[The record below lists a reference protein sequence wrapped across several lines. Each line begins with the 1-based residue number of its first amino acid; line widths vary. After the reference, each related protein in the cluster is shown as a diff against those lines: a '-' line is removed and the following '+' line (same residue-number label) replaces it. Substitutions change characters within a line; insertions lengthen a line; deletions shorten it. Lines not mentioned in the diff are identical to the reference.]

1 MLNSLK
7 SGNRLRIDFA
17 KTPQEI
23 DVPNLLQLQKS
34 SYENFLMMGNNHS
47 SDYSIDKIFRSVF
60 PIHHQNKI
68 TLEYLGTEVQKAK
81 YTVRESMER
90 GLTYSV
96 SLKIKIRLTI
106 WDRDENTK
114 ERIGTKDIKEQNIYI
129 RDIPLMTDRT
139 SFIIS
144 GVERVVVNQLHR
156 SPGVIFKEEES
167 STAKKMVATAQII
180 PDRGSWIHFEY
191 DSKDI
196 LYMRINKRR
205 KIPITI
211 IFRALGYSKLDVLK
225 MFYNFQK
232 VYIDREKNLF
242 FMDFN
247 PELYKNQDKKFKFD
261 LKDLDGRVWL
271 EHNKKLTKRVISN
284 MIENNVT
291 KIEYP
296 MEILMDRYLAKP
308 IYHQKNGEII
318 HDVLTKIEK
327 FSSDFQDPSLN
338 ILEII
343 DDLEDGTD
351 ASIINA
357 FIIDDENLKV
367 MKKELESIGK
377 KDFDTSPSLSDASEH
392 ELAAM
397 KIYKVMRPGES
408 YSSYE
413 KAKDFFND
421 LFFDPEKYDLT
432 QVGRMKMNHKLG
444 LNVPPYITILTA
456 EDIILTVQYL
466 IKVKNGIGH
475 KDDRDHLGNR
485 RIRSI
490 GELLANELHKGL
502 VKMQKTIK
510 DKVQSGNIATTDFM
524 PHDLINSKTITN
536 TILEFFTTGQLS
548 QFMDQTNPLSEITHK
563 RRLSALGE
571 GGLVKERAGY
581 EARDVHPTHYGR
593 ICPVET
599 PEGQNIGLINT
610 LATYAKVNVHGFI
623 EAPYKVVKDGIITD
637 EIIYITATQEEGHVV
652 ASSSNKIDEENKTFV
667 EQIVDARKNGEIGRH
682 KVSEI
687 TLFDLSPHMVVG
699 VGASLIPFL
708 EHDDANRALMG
719 SNMQRQA
726 VPLLISEAPMVG
738 TGVEKLVARDAWE
751 AIKSDRDG
759 IVEKVDGNNIYVMGE
774 SKDGAYIDYYSLQ
787 KNLRTNQNTSFT
799 QHPIVKKGDAV
810 KQGQVLADGANI
822 DQGELALGKN
832 VLVALMPWNGYNFE
846 DAIVVSEKLIRN
858 DVFTSV
864 HIYEKSTEAREL
876 KQGIEEITSDLPNT
890 KEDQHPYLDESG
902 IIKIGTY
909 VKPGMILVG
918 KVSPKKESKPTPEE
932 RLLRA
937 IFGDKTGNVIDKSLY
952 AQASTEG
959 VVIDVKVFT
968 KRGYDKDGRALQV
981 EKDTKDKLEREHQ
994 DRLDMLDREEML
1006 KIVSILSKEELQK
1019 PINFN
1024 GEDYEIDEKI
1034 SADEIRKANRFSLN
1048 SLAKCFS
1055 RGVLREFEK
1064 IKAHFHD
1071 EKEKLRTDH
1080 EEKISIL
1087 EKDDVLPNGVVKKVL
1102 VYIATKRKLKV
1113 GDKMAGRHGN
1123 KGIVSIIVPESDM
1136 PYQENGEHVDIVLN
1150 PLGVPSRMNIGQVLE
1165 MHLGMV
1171 GKKLGNQLVDIFE
1184 KHQKNYIDQLRA
1196 KMIEISSVAKLMNP
1210 HEFFSNI
1217 SDRELLKFAR
1227 DWAKG
1232 VKFAST
1238 VFEGVKQDEFK
1249 KLFELAHLPTDGKA
1263 VLYDG
1268 RTGDKIKERVNV
1280 GYMYILKL
1288 HHLVDE
1294 KVHARSTGPYSLIT
1308 KQPVGGKALFGGQ
1321 RFGEMEVWALE
1332 AYGASATL
1340 KEMLT
1345 IKSDDVEGR
1354 LAAYKQITKGR
1365 NIPKSGIPETLFVL
1379 TKELQS
1385 LALDV
1390 DIVSEKNSDDDY
1402 DTDDDDGSNC
1412 GE

>member
-7 SGNRLRIDFA
+7 SGNRLRVDFS

-34 SYENFLMMGNNHS
+34 SYENFLMLGNNS
-47 SDYSIDKIFRSVF
+47 NDYSIEKVFSSIF

-68 TLEYLGTEVQKAK
+68 SLDYLGLEVTKPK

-106 WDRDENTK
+106 WDRDEGTK
-114 ERIGTKDIKEQNIYI
+114 EKIGVKDIKEQNIFI
-129 RDIPLMTDRT
+129 RDIPMMTDRT
-139 SFIIS
+139 SFIIN

-167 STAKKMVATAQII
+167 STTKKMVSTAQII

-211 IFRALGYSKLDVLK
+211 IFRALGYNKLDILK
-225 MFYNFQK
+225 IFYKFQK
-232 VYIDREKNLF
+232 IEIDRDNSRFLF
-242 FMDFN
+242 DFN
-247 PELYKNQDKKFKFD
+247 PEKFRDKRFKFD
-261 LKDLDGRVWL
+261 LKDENGALILETGKRLSGRRVEKLLKDGVA
-271 EHNKKLTKRVISN
+271 
-284 MIENNVT
+284 

-296 MEILMDRYLAKP
+296 LELLLDRYTAYPLF
-308 IYHQKNGEII
+308 NNDGEIAFET
-318 HDVLTKIEK
+318 LTKIERI
-327 FSSDFQDPSLN
+327 DFADIN
-338 ILEII
+338 AKEFYII
-343 DDLEDGTD
+343 DDLEEGVD
-351 ASIINA
+351 SSVINA
-357 FIIDDENLKV
+357 FIVDDENLKV
-367 MKKELESIGK
+367 MKKEVEESLLNA
-377 KDFDTSPSLSDASEH
+377 DEN
-392 ELAAM
+392 ELAILR
-397 KIYKVMRPGES
+397 IYKVMRPGES
-408 YSSYE
+408 YSSIE
-413 KAKDFFND
+413 KAKEFFHQ
-421 LFFDPEKYDLT
+421 LFFDPERYDLT

-444 LNVPPYITILTA
+444 LETPPYVTVLTA
-456 EDIILTVQYL
+456 EDIIVTAQYL
-466 IKVKNGIGH
+466 IKVKNNIGH
-475 KDDRDHLGNR
+475 IDDRDHLGNR

-510 DKVQSGNIATTDFM
+510 DKVQAGNIAATEFM

-536 TILEFFTTGQLS
+536 TIMEFFSSGQLS

-571 GGLVKERAGY
+571 GGLVKERAGF
-581 EARDVHPTHYGR
+581 EVRDVHSTHYGR

-610 LATYAKVNVHGFI
+610 LATYAKVNTHGFI
-623 EAPYKVVKDGIITD
+623 EAPYKIVKNGVITE
-637 EIIYITATQEEGHVV
+637 EIVYLTATQEEGHII
-652 ASSSNKIDEENKTFV
+652 ASSSNKIDEQKQTFL
-667 EQIVDARKNGEIGRH
+667 EPIVDARENGEIILR
-682 KVSEI
+682 KASDI

-738 TGVEKLVARDAWE
+738 TGVERLVARDAWE
-751 AIKSDRDG
+751 AVKADRSG
-759 IVEKVDGNNIYVMGE
+759 IVEKVDGNNIYIMGE
-774 SKDGAYIDYYSLQ
+774 SDDGAYIDHYGIQ

-799 QHPIVKKGDAV
+799 QHPIVKKGDIIDA
-810 KQGQVLADGANI
+810 GQVVADGASI

-846 DAIVVSEKLIRN
+846 DAIVVSERIIRE

-864 HIYEKSTEAREL
+864 HIYEKSVEAREL
-876 KQGIEEITSDLPNT
+876 KQGPEEITKDIPGI
-890 KEDQHPYLDESG
+890 KEEQLSHLDESG
-902 IIKIGTY
+902 IIRIGTP

-918 KVSPKKESKPTPEE
+918 KVSPKKEVKPSPEE

-937 IFGDKTGNVIDKSLY
+937 IFGDRAGNMVDNSLY
-952 AQASTEG
+952 APASTEG
-959 VVIDVKVFT
+959 VVIDVKIFT
-968 KRGYDKDGRALQV
+968 KKGYDKDARTLQV
-981 EKDTKDKLEREHQ
+981 EKDSKDKLEKEHQ
-994 DRLDMLDREEML
+994 NRLDMLDREEML
-1006 KIVSILSKEELQK
+1006 RIASILSKEELSK
-1019 PINFN
+1019 PIEFN
-1024 GEDYEIDEKI
+1024 GKDYSVGDKI
-1034 SADEIRKANRFSLN
+1034 SSTEIKSANRFSLN
-1048 SLAKCFS
+1048 SLAKSFS
-1055 RGVLREFEK
+1055 RNIAKEFDRIKSHFQDEKAKLRE
-1064 IKAHFHD
+1064 
-1071 EKEKLRTDH
+1071 DH
-1080 EEKISIL
+1080 EEKVNIL
-1087 EKDDVLPNGVVKKVL
+1087 EKDDILPNGVIKKVL

-1123 KGIVSIIVPESDM
+1123 KGIVSVIVPEVDM
-1136 PYQENGEHVDIVLN
+1136 PYQENGEPVDVVLN

-1165 MHLGMV
+1165 MHLGMA
-1171 GKKLGNQLVDIFE
+1171 GKKLGNQLLEIFE
-1184 KHQKNYIDQLRA
+1184 KSQKDYLKNLRN
-1196 KMIEISSVAKLMNP
+1196 KMAEIADVAKFMNAK
-1210 HEFFSNI
+1210 EFLSSI
-1217 SDRELLKFAR
+1217 SDETLLKYAR
-1227 DWAKG
+1227 DWSKG

-1238 VFEGVKQDEFK
+1238 VFEGVNKEEFA
-1249 KLFELAHLPTDGKA
+1249 KLYELAQMHSDGKS

-1294 KVHARSTGPYSLIT
+1294 KVHARSTGPYSLVT
-1308 KQPVGGKALFGGQ
+1308 RQPVGGKALFGGQ

-1345 IKSDDVEGR
+1345 IKSDDVDGR
-1354 LAAYKQITKGR
+1354 LEAYKAITKGE

-1390 DIVSEKNSDDDY
+1390 EIVEEEGDEPDIFGNDE
-1402 DTDDDDGSNC
+1402 
-1412 GE
+1412 